1 MIYHLEL
8 ILGIISISSKHEEL
22 FFFCFLSKAHRI
34 GFVRDALSELGG
46 RSVRRDWQVYFCEI
60 PFMGKITIVSKSYNQ
75 ENLLKFL

>member
-22 FFFCFLSKAHRI
+22 FFCFVSKASRI
-34 GFVRDALSELGG
+34 NIVRYALSELGG
-46 RSVRRDWQVYFCEI
+46 RSVRRDWQIYFCEM

-75 ENLLKFL
+75 ENLLQFL